1 MRRLLGL
8 PFSMLLPLLALT
20 VWVGI
25 VAVPTTLTFNQLQQI
40 GRTGHNATVGV
51 NKFHTT
57 ITPQSFL
64 PYALNQAVITR
75 SHAITA
81 LNLPGAILAMPV
93 SIATTWPD
101 EWYPQRLDLWTWRAL
116 TVPIYCLPMWWL
128 AGVGID
134 ALLRR
139 RRLRW
144 PLAFLATFLGA
155 VLVLLFVVTAI
166 GRQTPDRVGGLW
178 VYAGLTQ
185 WILLLTTLPAAWLRQ
200 RRSVTAPSSLTE
212 ATSSQR

>member
-1 MRRLLGL
+1 
-8 PFSMLLPLLALT
+8 MLLPLLSLT

-25 VAVPTTLTFNQLQQI
+25 VAVPTTLTFAALQEI

-51 NKFHTT
+51 NHFHTT

-101 EWYPQRLDLWTWRAL
+101 EWYPKRLDLWTWRAL
-116 TVPIYCLPMWWL
+116 TVPFYCLPAWWL
-128 AGVGID
+128 VGTGID
-134 ALLRR
+134 ALLGRR
-139 RRLRW
+139 RARW
-144 PLAFLATFLGA
+144 PATFLSTFLGGTLLLL
-155 VLVLLFVVTAI
+155 LVATAA
-166 GRQTPDRVGGLW
+166 GHQTPDRVGGLW
-178 VYAGLTQ
+178 VYIGLLQ
-185 WILLLTTLPAAWLRQ
+185 WTLLFAALPTAWLRQ
-200 RRSVTAPSSLTE
+200 RRAES
-212 ATSSQR
+212 